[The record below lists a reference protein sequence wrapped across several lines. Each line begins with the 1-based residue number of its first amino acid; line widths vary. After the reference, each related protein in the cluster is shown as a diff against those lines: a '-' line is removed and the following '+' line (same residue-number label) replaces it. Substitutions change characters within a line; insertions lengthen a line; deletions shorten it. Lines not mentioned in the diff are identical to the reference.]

1 MNPWIMPVAMNCSAP
16 DTGNMKSPLFR
27 SEAARVMWLP
37 PILAGGIRSVY
48 SMMETCRGLFRPRN
62 ISLAIKEDGDGFR
75 LNGKG
80 VD

>member
-1 MNPWIMPVAMNCSAP
+1 MDHAG
-16 DTGNMKSPLFR
+16 GNELLR
-27 SEAARVMWLP
+27 ARYREHEVSTVSLRGRP
-37 PILAGGIRSVY
+37 SHVVTTTLILAGGIRSVY

>member
-1 MNPWIMPVAMNCSAP
+1 M
-16 DTGNMKSPLFR
+16 DH
-27 SEAARVMWLP
+27 
-37 PILAGGIRSVY
+37 AGGNELLRARYREHEVSTVSLRGRPSHVVTTNSRRWDPTVY